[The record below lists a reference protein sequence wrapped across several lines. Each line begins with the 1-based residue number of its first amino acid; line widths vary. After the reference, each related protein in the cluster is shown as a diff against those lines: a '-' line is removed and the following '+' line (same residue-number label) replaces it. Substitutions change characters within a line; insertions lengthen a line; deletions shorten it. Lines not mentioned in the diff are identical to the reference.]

1 MLDKILGKEIAAYVK
16 RHRGMV
22 IIALALMIVASL
34 FQVVPVY
41 LLQPFVDEGMKT
53 GAAPVAWKIPWFAF
67 DGDSLF
73 SIKRTDVTV
82 VKNISPNRLL
92 VLLTLVAFVS
102 IFIKSVTTYL
112 AGLAAAS
119 FSNKAVKSV
128 RIDLFDKFIALPQG
142 FHHKT
147 KSGELIARST
157 ADLSVLQGLIAEILL
172 GLIEYPLTA
181 LVFLMYLFVMNL
193 KMTLLVF
200 FMVPLIALLIRLF
213 GRKVKKNSTQVQNA
227 TADVTSAYHETLLCL
242 KLIQGFFTGGRE
254 SERFSGLAENLY
266 KKVMRWNRWHLGL
279 GPLMDTVVFL
289 VMPAILITGKVYF
302 HHTLGELLAMA
313 YAFSRV
319 YRPIKR
325 LALVNNHI
333 KTLQGAT
340 ERVFQIMQTVPE
352 IRDTAGA
359 KVLSRQKGTIEFD
372 HVDFAYAPTEP
383 VLRDVSFKLKEGE
396 MAAFVGSTGAGKSTL
411 LDLIPRFYD
420 VTGGAVLIDGND
432 VRDVTLKSLRKRI
445 GIVNQDILLF
455 NETISYNISYGD
467 PGKSTHEIEAAA
479 KAAYAHDFIMAQPK
493 GYDTTVGDMG
503 SLLSGGQ
510 RQRIAIARAILV
522 APAIL
527 MLDEAASALDA
538 ESEGHV
544 QRAIE
549 GLKGT
554 RTILTVAH
562 RLSTIR
568 KADRIFVLEAGRIV
582 ESGTLSELLKLN
594 GRFKQLYDMQF
605 KGE

>member
-1 MLDKILGKEIAAYVK
+1 MLNRILGKEIAAYVK
-16 RHRGMV
+16 QHRGMV
-22 IIALALMIVASL
+22 MVALALMIVASL

-67 DGDSLF
+67 EGDSLF
-73 SIKRTDVTV
+73 SIKRIDVTV

-92 VLLTLVAFVS
+92 VLLTLVAFIS

-128 RIDLFDKFIALPQG
+128 RVDLFKKFISLPQG
-142 FHHKT
+142 FYHKT
-147 KSGELIARST
+147 KAGELVARST

-172 GLIEYPLTA
+172 GLIQYPLTA

-200 FMVPLIALLIRLF
+200 FMVPLIAILIRLF
-213 GRKVKKNSTQVQNA
+213 GRKVKKNSTHVQDA
-227 TADVTSAYHETLLCL
+227 TAGVTSAYHETLLCI
-242 KLIQGFFTGGRE
+242 KLVQEFFTGKRE
-254 SERFSGLAENLY
+254 SERFSDLAEILY

-289 VMPAILITGKVYF
+289 VMPAILIVGKVYF

-340 ERVFQIMQTVPE
+340 DRVFEIMRTVPD
-352 IRDTAGA
+352 IRDKEGA
-359 KVLSRQKGTIEFD
+359 KALSPKKGTIEFD
-372 HVDFAYAPTEP
+372 HVNFAYAPTEP
-383 VLRDVSFKLKEGE
+383 VLNDVSFTLKEGE
-396 MAAFVGSTGAGKSTL
+396 MVAFVGSTGAGKSTL

-420 VTGGAVLIDGND
+420 VTGGAIFIDGND

-445 GIVNQDILLF
+445 GIVNQEILLF
-455 NETISYNISYGD
+455 NETISYNISYGN
-467 PGKSTHEIEAAA
+467 PEKSSIEIEAAA
-479 KAAYAHDFIMAQPK
+479 KEAYAHDFIMAQSK

-522 APAIL
+522 EPAIL

-544 QRAIE
+544 QKAIE

-554 RTILTVAH
+554 RTVLIVAH

-568 KADRIFVLEAGRIV
+568 KADRIFVLEAGRII
-582 ESGTLSELLKLN
+582 ESGTLSGLLQLN
-594 GRFKQLYDMQF
+594 GRFKQLHDMQF
-605 KGE
+605 KG

>member
-1 MLDKILGKEIAAYVK
+1 MLERILGKEIAAYVK

-22 IIALALMIVASL
+22 MIALALMIVASL

-53 GAAPVAWKIPWFAF
+53 GAAPVAWKIPWFTF
-67 DGDSLF
+67 DGDSIF
-73 SIKRTDVTV
+73 AIKRTDVTV
-82 VKNISPNRLL
+82 IKNISPNRLL

-102 IFIKSVTTYL
+102 IFIKSLTTYL

-128 RIDLFDKFIALPQG
+128 RVDLFKKFISLQQG
-142 FHHKT
+142 FYHKV
-147 KSGELIARST
+147 KAGELVARST

-181 LVFLMYLFVMNL
+181 LVFLVYLFVMNL

-213 GRKVKKNSTQVQNA
+213 GRKVKRNSTYVQNA
-227 TADVTSAYHETLLCL
+227 TADVTSTYHETLMCL
-242 KLIQGFFTGGRE
+242 KLVHAFFTGKRE
-254 SERFSGLAENLY
+254 TERFSDLAENLY
-266 KKVMRWNRWHLGL
+266 QKVMRWNRWHLGL

-289 VMPAILITGKVYF
+289 VMPAILIVGKVYF

-340 ERVFQIMQTVPE
+340 DRVFEIMRTVPD
-352 IRDTAGA
+352 IRNKKDA

-372 HVDFAYAPTEP
+372 HVNFAYAPEEP
-383 VLRDVSFKLKEGE
+383 VLRDVSFKLGAGE

-420 VTGGAVLIDGND
+420 VTGGAILIDGND
-432 VRDVTLKSLRKRI
+432 VRDVTLQSLRQRI
-445 GIVNQDILLF
+445 GIVNQEILLF
-455 NETISYNISYGD
+455 NDTIRYNIGYGN
-467 PGKSTHEIEAAA
+467 PEKSFSEIESAAR
-479 KAAYAHDFIMAQPK
+479 AAYAHDFIMVQPK

-510 RQRIAIARAILV
+510 RQRIGIARAILV
-522 APAIL
+522 DPAIL

-538 ESEGHV
+538 ESEGRV
-544 QRAIE
+544 QKAIE
-549 GLKGT
+549 ELKGT
-554 RTILTVAH
+554 RTILIVAH

-568 KADRIFVLEAGRIV
+568 KADRIFVLEAGQIV
-582 ESGTLSELLKLN
+582 ESGTLSELLQKN
-594 GRFKQLYDMQF
+594 GRFKQLHDMQF
-605 KGE
+605 KDS